1 MALPVIKS
9 YPMSITYAN
18 ARRIHISFPPRRF
31 VLVIGS
37 SHLANPRFFAILC
50 EFLYPLS
57 LPLFL
62 LFYPYNK
69 YARINQ
75 YFRGHFRFTRS
86 MVGCFIYIYKCQCIY
101 ACSNPYQQSR
111 GNGEPARFLISR
123 SNEAL
128 THKGSPLTGWD
139 FNEDIKVV
147 SSRGVL
153 RAARY

>member
-31 VLVIGS
+31 VRNRIIPS
-37 SHLANPRFFAILC
+37 RESPILC
-50 EFLYPLS
+50 HPLRIFIS
-57 LPLFL
+57 PPFFL

-86 MVGCFIYIYKCQCIY
+86 MVGCFIYIYINVNVY
-101 ACSNPYQQSR
+101 TPVRIRISR
-111 GNGEPARFLISR
+111 VTVTVSLQRFLISR

>member
-1 MALPVIKS
+1 MQMRGES
-9 YPMSITYAN
+9 T
-18 ARRIHISFPPRRF
+18 FPS
-31 VLVIGS
+31 LHAASSVIGS

-50 EFLYPLS
+50 EFLFPLS

-86 MVGCFIYIYKCQCIY
+86 MVGCFIYIYINVNVY
-101 ACSNPYQQSR
+101 TPVRIRISR
-111 GNGEPARFLISR
+111 VTVTVSLQRFLISR

>member
-1 MALPVIKS
+1 MQMRGES
-9 YPMSITYAN
+9 T
-18 ARRIHISFPPRRF
+18 FPS
-31 VLVIGS
+31 LHAASSVIGS

-50 EFLYPLS
+50 EFLFP
-57 LPLFL
+57 L
-62 LFYPYNK
+62 LFFFFFIHT
-69 YARINQ
+69 INT
-75 YFRGHFRFTRS
+75 RGLINIFEVTFVSRDRWS
-86 MVGCFIYIYKCQCIY
+86 VVLYIYINVNVYTPVRIRI
-101 ACSNPYQQSR
+101 SR
-111 GNGEPARFLISR
+111 VTVTVSLQRFLISR